1 MGAGRGAEEP
11 PFTAADQPPLAA
23 AGDGHD
29 RRARPTLR
37 DVGRLAGVTGATAS
51 YVLNGRADGQVSA
64 QTSAR
69 VLRAAAELGYRPN
82 SAARALRTSRPRI
95 VGLVLGEVH
104 HNPPPVGAMAGAHD
118 EARMRGHSLLVTNAR
133 GTRAGLRQAFDELLD
148 RQVDSIV
155 VAVSG
160 TRAVPVP
167 PSLDGTPVLLVNCFP
182 TPARSPCVVPDEE
195 AGGRAAADVV
205 LAQGHRR
212 VAFLAGVGSLWA
224 TKARVRGYRKA
235 MADAGLPDDDS
246 LVRYGTYRMASG
258 YHLAREMF
266 RVPRPPTALL
276 CGNDRMAL
284 GAYVAVA
291 EAGLRIPEDISVV
304 GYDDEPELASEAV
317 PALTTVR
324 LPYEAMGRWAVRQ
337 LLSGAYD
344 RLPPRTIIPCEV
356 VLRSSVAPP
365 ARDEARLAGR
375 AARPS
380 TRGP

>member
-1 MGAGRGAEEP
+1 MGAERGDEP
-11 PFTAADQPPLAA
+11 
-23 AGDGHD
+23 
-29 RRARPTLR
+29 RSRPTLR

-64 QTSAR
+64 ETSAR

-82 SAARALRTSRPRI
+82 SAARALRTRRHRI

-104 HNPPPVGAMAGAHD
+104 HNPPPIWAMAGAHD
-118 EARMRGHSLLVTNAR
+118 EARARGHSLLVTNAI
-133 GTRAGLRQAFDELLD
+133 GTRAGLRRAFDELLD

-167 PSLDGTPVLLVNCFP
+167 TPIDGTPVVLVNCFP
-182 TPARSPCVVPDEE
+182 TPDGVPCVLPEEE
-195 AGGRAAADVV
+195 AGGRAAADFV

-212 VAFLAGVGSLWA
+212 VALLAGVASLWA
-224 TKARVRGYRKA
+224 TQARVRGYRSA
-235 MADAGLPDDDS
+235 LACAGLPDDDG

-258 YHLAREMF
+258 YHLARE
-266 RVPRPPTALL
+266 VLGGSPPPTALL

-291 EAGLRIPEDISVV
+291 EAGLRIPDDVSVM

-317 PALTTVR
+317 PALSTVR
-324 LPYEAMGRWAVRQ
+324 LPYEAMGQWAVRQ

-344 RLPPRTIIPCEV
+344 TLPPRTLIPCEV
-356 VLRSSVAPP
+356 VPRDSVAPP
-365 ARDEARLAGR
+365 
-375 AARPS
+375 
-380 TRGP
+380 TRVQTATR